1 MNTFKVMVGAAAAAA
16 IALAFRDFEGGGWLQ
31 PALPGAG
38 RFGPGDLLLE
48 EDEDEE
54 EFLEEP
60 VLGYDGMDRDTL
72 VDWLD
77 DADLDEA
84 ALLRIRRYETVTQN
98 REPVL
103 DKVDDLLAAFG

>member
-1 MNTFKVMVGAAAAAA
+1 MRFLKVLVGAAAVGA
-16 IALAFRDFEGGGWLQ
+16 IALAFRDFANERWLQ
-31 PALPGAG
+31 PALPGG
-38 RFGPGDLLLE
+38 ERGEGGEDGLL
-48 EDEDEE
+48 DEAEAT
-54 EFLEEP
+54 EEP

-72 VDWLD
+72 VAWLD

-84 ALLRIRRYETVTQN
+84 TLLRIRRYEHATQN